1 MSPYEHCLL
10 VGAGQLG
17 SRYLQGLVGIDRQ
30 LKISVVDPSTASLD
44 VARKRLAESTLGAF
58 HEVRF
63 STLLDEVS
71 KQIDLALVAT
81 PAHCRAAVV
90 EEIAVKSSVKA
101 WILEKVLAQNCEQL
115 DQIQQA
121 LAKNDRVWVNTARRA
136 MVWHQVI
143 RAQLLPEGPA
153 PLQVR
158 VSGGSWGLGCNAI
171 HFIDLVAWWNQS
183 SVQSVNADG
192 IEDWLQSKRAGFQE
206 FNGTLLVSYID
217 GSELELCCHSGHE
230 SVQITVAT
238 SNGEWVIEESAGLVT
253 GPCGQLIHGQLTFQS
268 ALTAPLVKQILQ
280 EGRCDLPTFA
290 ESTAQHRP
298 LLVALLQHWNKNQG
312 CQDSIVPIT

>member
-1 MSPYEHCLL
+1 MRNVHILL
-10 VGAGQLG
+10 VGAGHLG
-17 SRYLQGLVGIDRQ
+17 SRYLQGLAVLEDPV
-30 LKISVVDPSTASLD
+30 SVTVVDPSELSLSVARERLAQVPQAFVHAVKFSTSLD
-44 VARKRLAESTLGAF
+44 DLPQHL
-58 HEVRF
+58 
-63 STLLDEVS
+63 
-71 KQIDLALVAT
+71 DLAMVVT
-81 PAHCRAAVV
+81 PAHCRARVV
-90 EEIAVKSSVKA
+90 TELAREYQVNA